1 MAAAFPPSLDRDT
14 GNSPSRLR
22 YLPQAPPR
30 KSWDDLK
37 MAVVTPRINVEQN
50 ETFIITLAQH
60 AALMP
65 EAHEN
70 NIARARE
77 LRNVELKQ
85 QQMDD
90 AQVDL
95 ENPANLAPP
104 INPPVRSSPPS
115 YDSDS
120 GPDVESDNSSDQE
133 PDDRPPPPSTSN
145 RPPPPSTSNRPPPPS
160 TFRFSCCPHTERHPL
175 NTNLTT
181 TRGEGSSPST
191 SGRELPQPRWLADY
205 LARRRRTVRT

>member
-133 PDDRPPPPSTSN
+133 PDDRPPPPST
-145 RPPPPSTSNRPPPPS
+145 
-160 TFRFSCCPHTERHPL
+160 FRFSCCPHTERHPL

-191 SGRELPQPRWLADY
+191 SGRELPQPRWLTDY